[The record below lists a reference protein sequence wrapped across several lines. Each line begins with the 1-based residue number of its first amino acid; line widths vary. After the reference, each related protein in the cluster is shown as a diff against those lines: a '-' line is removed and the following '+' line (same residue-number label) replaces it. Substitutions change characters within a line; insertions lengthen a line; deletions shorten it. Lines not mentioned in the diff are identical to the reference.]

1 MNDFVKKIEVRWADL
16 DPNFHVLHSKYYDFG
31 AYCRMAF
38 LVENGLTPIFM
49 QQHNIGPILFREEC
63 VFKRE
68 VLFGDEITVNVKLD
82 KLTADFGRWTMV
94 HEIYKNGET
103 LAALITADGA
113 WLNTTIRKLTPPPQ
127 VVIALF
133 ASAPKTLTFKM
144 S

>member
-1 MNDFVKKIEVRWADL
+1 MNNFIKNIEVRWSDL

-38 LVENGLTPIFM
+38 LVENGFTPLFM

-68 VLFGDEITVNVKLD
+68 IVFGDKVTINVKLD
-82 KLTADFGRWTMV
+82 KINADFGRWTMI
-94 HEIYKNGET
+94 HEIYKNEEI
-103 LAALITADGA
+103 LAAIITADGA
-113 WLNTTIRKLTPPPQ
+113 WLNTAVRKLTVPPQ
-127 VVIALF
+127 VVISLF
-133 ASAPKTLTFKM
+133 ETAPKTTTFKV